1 MTKALQRRVPVPP
14 LAAEPDPV
22 PVLLYGAGAIGA
34 GVARAIRRSRGLRL
48 VAAVDADPAKIGL
61 DLGSLLGEEPW
72 GVVVR
77 ADLGDVA
84 GARVA
89 VHTTGSFL
97 PDIKAQVEALVGAGL
112 HVVSSTEELAWPW
125 LRHPELSAELDA
137 VCRQAACTVVGTG
150 VNPGFVMDVL
160 PLVATHAVRDVRRVV
175 IRRRVDTALRRRN
188 LQVKTGAGMTVSA
201 FGSEMAAGRMG
212 HIGLAESLAMVAAG
226 LGWPVGDIH
235 EELAPIVSEAGT
247 RSTEIEVPAGHVAG
261 LRQTMEARTGDGRTV
276 VLELVMEL
284 AGGGDADEV
293 ELESDP
299 PVRLRVEGGVSGD
312 KATVATLVNTVGRVL
327 EAPRG
332 LRSALD
338 LPLPRVTG

>member
-1 MTKALQRRVPVPP
+1 MTTALQRRVPVPP
-14 LAAEPDPV
+14 AGDAPAPV
-22 PVLLYGAGAIGA
+22 PVLLYGVGAIGA
-34 GVARAIRRSRGLRL
+34 GVARAIRSSRGLDL
-48 VAAVDADPAKIGL
+48 VAAVDADPSKVGRDIGT
-61 DLGSLLGEEPW
+61 LLGEEAW

-77 ADLGDVA
+77 ADLADVA

-97 PDIKAQVEALVGAGL
+97 PDVMAQVEALVGAGL

-125 LRHPELSAELDA
+125 LRHPGLSADLDGVA
-137 VCRQAACTVVGTG
+137 RKAGCTVVGTG

-188 LQVKTGAGMTVSA
+188 LQVKTGAGMTVEA

-247 RSTEIEVPAGHVAG
+247 RSRELEVHPGHVAG
-261 LRQTMEARTGDGRTV
+261 LRQTMEARTEDGRTV
-276 VLELVMEL
+276 ALELVMEL
-284 AGGGDADEV
+284 AGGQDADEV

-299 PVRLRVEGGVSGD
+299 PVRLKVEGGVSGD

-327 EAPRG
+327 DAPRG